1 MSETGNFS
9 FKRAATI
16 KVPDQFFN
24 PLVTGIQA
32 VDDAWSEL
40 GGIVPSQ
47 VTFITGNPG
56 AGKTTLTLAI
66 GACLS
71 AKTPIAFISLEMSD
85 FQLANQAKKIPGF
98 GGVDV
103 SGDFDQELTMKA
115 LRELKPGL
123 VILDSIQKAARKM
136 KDESGKPLPFDRAQ
150 YEIVNM
156 FTTFAKE
163 TWTPVFLIGHCDKS
177 GNYKGPSDLL
187 HDVDSHL
194 SVHYDKEMDLR
205 TFGFGKNR
213 FGGVMEDGLFGITRD
228 TVWIGSPYISTTFS
242 DAVIQPTPKFEPSG
256 TSEPIPA
263 IDEPLKA
270 SMMNLKTK
278 WDGSSARSLIT
289 LVIEKLKREDPDIAT
304 RSYIKNSQKVRLA
317 FRGNSVAHCFSKTG
331 EIVFGKKAFTK
342 MKIGGIGYAKEQK
355 YIIKHCK
362 DDAELL
368 LWVIIHEW
376 CHLYEGNQ
384 HHKNAFFDD
393 VEKKYLWFTSRI

>member
-1 MSETGNFS
+1 MAEKQFS

-24 PLVTGIQA
+24 PLVTGMRA

-56 AGKTTLTLAI
+56 AGKTTLSLAI

-71 AKTPIAFISLEMSD
+71 AKIPIAFISLEMSD

-98 GGVDV
+98 GGVDITA
-103 SGDFDQELTMKA
+103 DFDQELTMEA

-123 VILDSIQKAARKM
+123 IILDSIQKAARKM
-136 KDESGKPLPFDRAQ
+136 KDEHGKNLPFDRAQ

-156 FTTFAKE
+156 FTQYAKE

-194 SVHYDKEMDLR
+194 MVHYDKEMDLR
-205 TFGFGKNR
+205 TFCFGKNR
-213 FGGVMEDGLFGITRD
+213 FGGMMEEGLFGITRD
-228 TVWIGSPYISTTFS
+228 TVWIGSPYVTNVYSE
-242 DAVIQPTPKFEPSG
+242 AVITPAPITTPSVALEPS
-256 TSEPIPA
+256 A
-263 IDEPLKA
+263 DIDNGLRETINQ
-270 SMMNLKTK
+270 MKTK
-278 WDGSSARSLIT
+278 WNGSTARAMIGM
-289 LVIEKLKREDPDIAT
+289 LVEKLKREDPEFGD
-304 RSYIKNSQKVRLA
+304 RSFVKNSAKVKLTW
-317 FRGNSVAHCFSKTG
+317 RGKGVAHCHPRSG
-331 EIVFGKKAFTK
+331 ELNFGKKTFT
-342 MKIGGIGYAKEQK
+342 MMEIGKIGYAKEQK
-355 YIIKHCK
+355 YITARCT
-362 DDAELL
+362 DSVDLL
-368 LWVIIHEW
+368 IWVVVHEW

-393 VEKKYLWFTSRI
+393 VASKFDWLMKRI

>member
-1 MSETGNFS
+1 MNKKQFS

-16 KVPDQFFN
+16 QVPDEFFN
-24 PLVTGIQA
+24 PLVTGMKS
-32 VDDAWSEL
+32 VDEAWSEI

-71 AKTPIAFISLEMSD
+71 NKTPVAFISLEMSD

-103 SGDFDQELTMKA
+103 SGDFDQEMTMEA

-136 KDESGKPLPFDRAQ
+136 KDENGKPLPFDRAQ
-150 YEIVNM
+150 FEIVNM
-156 FTTFAKE
+156 FTAFAKE

-194 SVHYDKEMDLR
+194 MVTYDKEMDLR
-205 TFGFGKNR
+205 TFCFGKNR
-213 FGGVMEDGLFGITRD
+213 FGGVMDEGLFGITRD
-228 TVWIGSPYISTTFS
+228 TVWIGSPYITTAFGN
-242 DAVIQPTPKFEPSG
+242 AVITPTGKMEV
-256 TSEPIPA
+256 SETQDPTET
-263 IDEPLKA
+263 IDNPLRA
-270 SMMNLKTK
+270 AMQNLKTK

-289 LVIEKLKREDPDIAT
+289 LTVEKLKREDPDIAT
-304 RSYIKNSQKVRLA
+304 RSYIKNSQRVKLA
-317 FRGNSVAHCFSKTG
+317 FRGKGVACCFSKSG
-331 EIVFGKKAFTK
+331 EIVFGRKAFTQ
-342 MKIGGIGYAKEQK
+342 MKVGGIGYAKEQK

-362 DDAELL
+362 DDADLL